1 MMEKHNAETRDT
13 VLVRLLRDRY
23 LRWVEGA
30 ILLLIL
36 ITYITFPTYHTLLSQ
51 IFIFTLFVLSLDL
64 LVGYAGLV
72 TLGHAAFFGVGAY
85 SAGLYAIHISPEP
98 LSGLVVATS
107 SAAVVGLVSG
117 ALILRTTGL
126 TFLMLTLAVAS
137 VVHEILN
144 QAGEL
149 TGGADGLRGIEMSP
163 LLGIAEFDFMGNTAF
178 IYSAVVLVVGYL
190 FFRQVIRSPFGR
202 QIVGIRENAIRMR
215 AIGSPVYLR
224 LLAAYTISAGMA
236 GTAGALLA
244 QTNQFVSL
252 SVVTMER
259 SGEALIMLIFGGA
272 GKLFG
277 AFVGVPLYMLL
288 QDLLSRYTPIFWVFW
303 IGLMLVL
310 IVKFAKNGVLGVGTR
325 LLNKYRSRHG

>member
-1 MMEKHNAETRDT
+1 MKQHNAEGKNAILT
-13 VLVRLLRDRY
+13 RLLRDRK
-23 LRWVEGA
+23 LRWIEGT

-36 ITYITFPTYHTLLSQ
+36 IAYIALPAYHTLLSQ

-85 SAGLYAIHISPEP
+85 SAGLYAIHISSEP
-98 LSGLVVATS
+98 LSGLIVATCT
-107 SAAVVGLVSG
+107 AALIGLVSG

-137 VVHEILN
+137 VIHEALN

-149 TGGADGLRGIEMSP
+149 TGGADGLRGIEMAP
-163 LLGIAEFDFMGNTAF
+163 LLGIAEFDFMGQTAF
-178 IYSAVVLVVGYL
+178 IYSASILVIGYL
-190 FFRQVIRSPFGR
+190 LFKQIIVSPFGR
-202 QIVGIRENAIRMR
+202 QIVGIRENAVRMR

-224 LLAAYTISAGMA
+224 LLVAYTISAGMA

-277 AFVGVPLYMLL
+277 AFVGVPIYMLL
-288 QDLLSRYTPIFWVFW
+288 QDSLSRYMPIFWIFW

-310 IVKFAKNGVLGVGTR
+310 IVKFAKNGVLGVSTR
-325 LLNKYRSRHG
+325 LLTKYRSRHG